1 MIFST
6 EESVNIIGG
15 GLAGCEAAWQL
26 ATRGLRVRLWEMR
39 PKTTTPAHRTDNL
52 SELVCSN
59 SLRGADLKNAVG
71 LLKEEMRRLDSLI
84 LKAADRNSIPGGGA
98 LVVDRDGFSRFV
110 SEAIGEHP
118 LINVQREEI
127 ASLKSF
133 LDRAQERPLLIA
145 TGPLTSP
152 ALSAELARLT
162 DSEYLYFYDSIA
174 PIVDAASVDE
184 QIVFRASRYDKGE
197 ADYLNCP
204 MNQEEYDEFIEA
216 LLVAEKV
223 ATKDFEK
230 PKFFEGCLP
239 IEVMAERGRKTLAF
253 GPMKPV
259 GLLDPRTGKRPY
271 AVVQLRQDNL
281 HASLYNMVGFQ
292 TRMKYPDQLKVFR
305 KIPGL
310 NNAEFARLGSMH
322 RNTFI
327 NSPRLLNERL
337 ELKKYPGVYLAGQ
350 MIGVEGYVESA
361 AMGLYAGIS
370 LSRRLFKEA
379 MPSPSASTALGSLV
393 RHVTQASTQDFQPM
407 NVNFGLFDIPE
418 ALRRKERREELAERS
433 LAEIENYK
441 TYLLGEKELCQAMLS
456 KI

>member
-1 MIFST
+1 
-6 EESVNIIGG
+6 
-15 GLAGCEAAWQL
+15 
-26 ATRGLRVRLWEMR
+26 
-39 PKTTTPAHRTDNL
+39 
-52 SELVCSN
+52 
-59 SLRGADLKNAVG
+59 
-71 LLKEEMRRLDSLI
+71 
-84 LKAADRNSIPGGGA
+84 
-98 LVVDRDGFSRFV
+98 
-110 SEAIGEHP
+110 
-118 LINVQREEI
+118 
-127 ASLKSF
+127 
-133 LDRAQERPLLIA
+133 
-145 TGPLTSP
+145 
-152 ALSAELARLT
+152 
-162 DSEYLYFYDSIA
+162 
-174 PIVDAASVDE
+174 
-184 QIVFRASRYDKGE
+184 
-197 ADYLNCP
+197 
-204 MNQEEYDEFIEA
+204 
-216 LLVAEKV
+216 
-223 ATKDFEK
+223 
-230 PKFFEGCLP
+230 
-239 IEVMAERGRKTLAF
+239 MAERGRKTLAF

-441 TYLLGEKELCQAMLS
+441 TYLLGEKELCQAMPS